1 MKTILTV
8 ALFAFWGIPVNGN
21 SMQPSLS
28 DREISGTLSG
38 NGIATGRAENKAE
51 AYVDALSKVPK
62 GATAG
67 QVTYTG
73 SEKSKNV
80 TCHIKW
86 KK

>member
-1 MKTILTV
+1 MKTILMV
-8 ALFAFWGIPVNGN
+8 ALFAFGGISVNG
-21 SMQPSLS
+21 SSIQPSLS
-28 DREISGTLSG
+28 DLEISGTLSS
-38 NGIATGRAENKAE
+38 NGIATGRGENKAE

-86 KK
+86 TK